1 MELIVYVI
9 IGIIGGLMG
18 GLIVFNTIN
27 LFKKPPIDYQE
38 LIRQSKERIEK
49 SKKYGVELDRMLEE
63 IKK

>member
-1 MELIVYVI
+1 MELIVYII

-18 GLIVFNTIN
+18 GLIVN

-49 SKKYGVELDRMLEE
+49 SKKYGEELDRMLKE